1 MGKIHGISA
10 ADSDLDEIRDL
21 RDYITKTAAE
31 VNAVKSQIHHATSA
45 APEIDRLLAEAR
57 KTPFTA
63 RITETKVS
71 DSGKIKILTYYGTND
86 PKAHMQTFQIAMGR
100 AKLKE
105 NERDADHCRLFVENL
120 QGAALEWFSRL
131 RRNSIGI
138 FRQLA
143 LEFLKQY
150 SVFIDRET
158 SSVDHWSLAQKEDK
172 SLRDFL
178 NSFKLVMARVSRIS
192 DKVAIDALRKMLWYK
207 SKFRKWITLGKQRTI
222 QDALHKTTYYITIEK
237 EMKVMSQK
245 HKSTKTSSNDGHQI
259 RI

>member
-1 MGKIHGISA
+1 M
-10 ADSDLDEIRDL
+10 
-21 RDYITKTAAE
+21 
-31 VNAVKSQIHHATSA
+31 VKSQIHHATST
-45 APEIDRLLAEAR
+45 APEIDRLLEEAR

-63 RITETKVS
+63 RITETNVLDPGKVRIPS
-71 DSGKIKILTYYGTND
+71 YDGTTD
-86 PKAHMQTFQIAMGR
+86 PKPHLQTFQIAIGR
-100 AKLKE
+100 VKLKE
-105 NERDADHCRLFVENL
+105 YESDAGHCRFFVENL